1 MPIMSELTHWNHA
14 VTDIPEHGLT
24 RERAASAE
32 DRDEL
37 ANALKLI
44 ALDSLVTNY
53 RIERLA
59 GGAYRLSGRLK
70 AACKQACVVTLDPV
84 EAVVEDTFDVEFWP
98 EHQPD
103 DDAGEMPVL
112 GGRDVE
118 PLEGGIIDAGRI
130 VYETLAAGLDPYP
143 RKPGAE
149 FDWADKTAERP
160 DKVSPFSV
168 LSKLKDK
175 S

>member
-1 MPIMSELTHWNHA
+1 MTQLSHWNVA
-14 VTDIPEHGLT
+14 VTDIPEHGLS

-32 DRDEL
+32 DRDVL
-37 ANALKLI
+37 ADALKLI
-44 ALDSLVTNY
+44 ALDSLIANY

-84 EAVVEDTFDVEFWP
+84 EAAVEETFDVEFWA

-103 DDAGEMPVL
+103 DDAGELPVL

-118 PLEGGIIDAGRI
+118 PLEGGIIDVGRI

-149 FDWADKTAERP
+149 FDWADKTGEGS
-160 DKVSPFSV
+160 DKISPFSV
-168 LSKLKDK
+168 LAKLKDK
-175 S
+175 P

>member
-1 MPIMSELTHWNHA
+1 MPLATWNFA
-14 VTDIPEHGLT
+14 VTDIPEAGLS
-24 RERAASAE
+24 REKAASAAE
-32 DRDEL
+32 RDEI

-44 ALDSLVTNY
+44 DLEKLRVDF

-59 GGAYRLSGRLK
+59 GGAYRLSGHLD
-70 AACKQACVVTLDPV
+70 ADCAQPCVVTLDPV
-84 EAVVEDTFDVEFWP
+84 PETVSDTFDVEFWP
-98 EHQPD
+98 DHVAD

-118 PLEGGIIDAGRI
+118 PLENGVIDVGRI
-130 VYETLAAGLDPYP
+130 VYETFAASLNPYP

-149 FDWADKTAERP
+149 FNWTDKNAQDTGKAN
-160 DKVSPFSV
+160 PFSV
-168 LSKLKDK
+168 LAKLKDK